1 MEAREGGGKNVHE
14 VEEQLTSAR
23 KQLEHLKHEIVFVKQ
38 KNDIQMKHL
47 KKKII
52 HEMKS

>member
-1 MEAREGGGKNVHE
+1 MHE

-23 KQLEHLKHEIVFVKQ
+23 KQIEHLKHEIRDE
-38 KNDIQMKHL
+38 NHIQMKYL

-52 HEMKS
+52 HEMKSQRKANSIRFD